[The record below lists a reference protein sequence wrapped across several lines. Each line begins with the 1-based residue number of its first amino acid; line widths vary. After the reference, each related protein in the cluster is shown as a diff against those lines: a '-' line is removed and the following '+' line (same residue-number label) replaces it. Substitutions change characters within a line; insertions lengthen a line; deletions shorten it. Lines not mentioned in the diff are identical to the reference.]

1 MPPSI
6 AALEARFDG
15 LSWWLDFWT
24 ALLVLALVLECH
36 SLLKAIRHGQ
46 WVLVRRNIAGVVVAL
61 AVGGELYVQFALSP
75 VESQLRSETDT
86 FLADTNARAEDARV
100 RALGALGK
108 VEELRRTNLELEQMI
123 LPRQLSNQTTPR
135 LREALGRFA
144 GTTLAI
150 VSVGPTS
157 AENMEPYEFAFSL
170 SIVDMVGWHP
180 KPVEVPFLVAGVTIW
195 SPEAPSD
202 KPAWSEPANLDDPR
216 DKTWAAAE
224 ALRKYLKD
232 LTGTDANHWPL
243 ITDPNGRI
251 GHPAAAALQAA
262 GVEMSDS
269 LIVIDVGKR
278 DLRREAIERSLAHAR
293 EP

>member
-1 MPPSI
+1 
-6 AALEARFDG
+6 
-15 LSWWLDFWT
+15 
-24 ALLVLALVLECH
+24 
-36 SLLKAIRHGQ
+36 
-46 WVLVRRNIAGVVVAL
+46 
-61 AVGGELYVQFALSP
+61 
-75 VESQLRSETDT
+75 
-86 FLADTNARAEDARV
+86 
-100 RALGALGK
+100 
-108 VEELRRTNLELEQMI
+108 
-123 LPRQLSNQTTPR
+123 
-135 LREALGRFA
+135 
-144 GTTLAI
+144 
-150 VSVGPTS
+150 
-157 AENMEPYEFAFSL
+157 
-170 SIVDMVGWHP
+170 
-180 KPVEVPFLVAGVTIW
+180 
-195 SPEAPSD
+195 
-202 KPAWSEPANLDDPR
+202 LDDPR